1 MALVVGLTG
10 GIASGKSTVLRM
22 LRELGVVTLDADQVV
37 RELEQPGTEEWTR
50 IVNLFGRDV
59 VRTDGQL
66 DRARLAR
73 KVFADPVARRQLEE
87 IVHPAVYAR
96 LRQQLD
102 DVFRQLNGG
111 ATAEAGT
118 ARAGA
123 ADKGEAERD
132 AGAKTGA
139 EAPAIAKEE
148 LEGSEDEL
156 VIVVDIP
163 LLFESEAAKWLP
175 LNRVAVVSVTPEVQ
189 RQRLM
194 RRDGLTAEQAEQRL
208 RAQWPL
214 AEKVQRADDV
224 VDNSGGI
231 ENTRSQVQRLVARW
245 RQLAREGE
253 RP

>member
-22 LRELGVVTLDADQVV
+22 LRELGVITLDADQVV

-102 DVFRQLNGG
+102 DVFRQLNGR
-111 ATAEAGT
+111 ATA
-118 ARAGA
+118 ARLDA
-123 ADKGEAERD
+123 KGKAR
-132 AGAKTGA
+132 
-139 EAPAIAKEE
+139 EE
-148 LEGSEDEL
+148 LKGRAEVEDEL

-163 LLFESEAAKWLP
+163 LLFESDAAKWLP

-194 RRDGLTAEQAEQRL
+194 MRDGLTVEQAEQRL
-208 RAQWPL
+208 HAQWPL
-214 AEKVQRADDV
+214 AEKVRRADDV